1 VFWGPLSANGRG
13 DVFNAKSTQ
22 MTHSAPHGKLRF
34 EGTAPRL
41 TDLILDI
48 YGTMALHRIEPP
60 ANKNRPSFLRI
71 YLMKS
76 M

>member
-1 VFWGPLSANGRG
+1 
-13 DVFNAKSTQ
+13 